1 MQLSLISLLAVA
13 ATTSATYIPPPIN
26 GTSTPAYPIYTPT
39 SITTIPFPISIPSP
53 ISPPSTPTPVYPI
66 HTPATSAYYPTG
78 TGSWKPSGSGT
89 GAPSA
94 PTYIPPFTGGAATPT
109 HFAGKALG
117 AIVAGGVMIVSC
129 FSWRG
134 EIVTGFNANDMNRCY
149 DCPQRLEVMES
160 RGA

>member
-1 MQLSLISLLAVA
+1 MQLSFISLLAVA
-13 ATTSATYIPPPIN
+13 AATSATYIPSLAN
-26 GTSTPAYPIYTPT
+26 DTSTPGYPIYTPT
-39 SITTIPFPISIPSP
+39 STPTVPSPISIPSA

-89 GAPSA
+89 GVPSA

-117 AIVAGGVMIVSC
+117 AIVAGGVVMVS
-129 FSWRG
+129 
-134 EIVTGFNANDMNRCY
+134 RC
-149 DCPQRLEVMES
+149 P
-160 RGA
+160 